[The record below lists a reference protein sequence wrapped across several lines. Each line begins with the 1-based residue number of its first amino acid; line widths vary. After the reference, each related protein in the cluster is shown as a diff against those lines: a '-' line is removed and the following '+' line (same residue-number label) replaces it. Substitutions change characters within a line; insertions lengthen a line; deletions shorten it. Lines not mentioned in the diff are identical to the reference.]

1 MCLGVPGRVVRW
13 LDRSELM
20 AEAEI
25 DFGGVRKRC
34 HMACVTDA
42 VEDDYVLVHAG
53 IALAILDTRVALAMT
68 QHDEP
73 R

>member
-25 DFGGVRKRC
+25 DFNGVRKRC
-34 HMACVTDA
+34 PMACVPDA
-42 VEDDYVLVHAG
+42 KVGNYVLIHAG
-53 IALAILDTRVALAMT
+53 IAISILEVPPITSSEAETPA
-68 QHDEP
+68 
-73 R
+73 

>member
-25 DFGGVRKRC
+25 DFDGVRKRC
-34 HMACVTDA
+34 PMACVPA
-42 VEDDYVLVHAG
+42 AEVGDYVLIHAG
-53 IALAILDTRVALAMT
+53 IAITILDHHPDDSFALDET
-68 QHDEP
+68 QP
-73 R
+73 

>member
-25 DFGGVRKRC
+25 DFDGVRKRC
-34 HMACVTDA
+34 PMACVPQA
-42 VEDDYVLVHAG
+42 EAGDYVLIHAG
-53 IALAILDTRVALAMT
+53 IAISILDAPPLTSRDTETWA
-68 QHDEP
+68 
-73 R
+73 